1 MCGML
6 GKLWGRDAIAKATG
20 QPTKRFHDITPN
32 YNHPEI
38 IAAMAN
44 MKSKESTPPVQ
55 RSAPSSSGGPTS
67 LGIRRSSST
76 KKRGIASG
84 RRTSKSKS
92 FSTTR

>member
-1 MCGML
+1 MCGISNL
-6 GKLWGRDAIAKATG
+6 IRNDAIAKATG
-20 QPTKRFHDITPN
+20 QPTRGFHNITPN

-38 IAAMAN
+38 ITAMAN

-55 RSAPSSSGGPTS
+55 RSAPSSSAGPTS

-76 KKRGIASG
+76 KKRGIATG
-84 RRTSKSKS
+84 RSTSKSKR